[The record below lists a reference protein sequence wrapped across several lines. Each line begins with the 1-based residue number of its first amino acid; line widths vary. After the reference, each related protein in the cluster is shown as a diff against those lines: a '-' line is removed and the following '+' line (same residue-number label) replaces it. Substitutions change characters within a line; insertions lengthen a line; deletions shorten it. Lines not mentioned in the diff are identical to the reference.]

1 MKKQKALERIKI
13 DAKEVRSIRAEG
25 TLQRWNET
33 KLGMKDGIVSRA
45 SAAFQSHSASASH
58 LISGHNLQNH
68 IQWASVNQCQCRR
81 RNVTSIMNLCFLKD
95 PWTEPQ
101 FQLCLRLL
109 LPASK
114 NEQKAH
120 QLIAPSS
127 FSPSIKISMSLFR
140 SLCHHSGVN
149 FTLAKDNQR
158 YQDSDIHS
166 HGQDPT
172 QRLLPRFKC

>member
-13 DAKEVRSIRAEG
+13 DVKKVRSIQVEG
-25 TLQRWNET
+25 TLPRWNET
-33 KLGMKDGIVSRA
+33 KLGMKGGIASRA
-45 SAAFQSHSASASH
+45 SAAFQSHSTSASR
-58 LISGHNLQNH
+58 LTSGHNLQSH

-81 RNVTSIMNLCFLKD
+81 RNVTSVMHRCFLKD

-109 LPASK
+109 SPASK
-114 NEQKAH
+114 NEQKAQ
-120 QLIAPSS
+120 QLTAPSS
-127 FSPSIKISMSLFR
+127 PSPSIKISMSLFP
-140 SLCHHSGVN
+140 SLCHRSGVN

-158 YQDSDIHS
+158 YQDSDTHS
-166 HGQDPT
+166 HGQGPT